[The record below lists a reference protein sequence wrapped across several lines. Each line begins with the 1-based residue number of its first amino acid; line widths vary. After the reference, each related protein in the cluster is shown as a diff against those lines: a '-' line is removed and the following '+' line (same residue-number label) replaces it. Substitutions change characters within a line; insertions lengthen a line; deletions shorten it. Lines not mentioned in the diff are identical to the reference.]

1 MPRYASTP
9 SADTPLTV
17 TSLPST
23 DIVAVT
29 VLFAFAKGFTTPPV
43 SEPLLDELELPCPWV
58 SGVEVLADEFAEW
71 TWTGFSVVL
80 PPEPLEPGMIWELS
94 EAAEPPPAPG
104 MLCWRAPLPAPGMTC
119 EFPEWEEETRCPKRE
134 TCSASKLT
142 EPSHSHDSHGLLALA
157 GAGTGVAVVETTCRS
172 SVASGRRDSMVVL
185 AAAGGWYGVVGG
197 RDGRGYIR

>member
-23 DIVAVT
+23 DMVAVA

-43 SEPLLDELELPCPWV
+43 SESLLDELELPCPWA
-58 SGVEVLADEFAEW
+58 SGVEMLEDEVEESSG
-71 TWTGFSVVL
+71 TGTAVVL
-80 PPEPLEPGMIWELS
+80 PPEPLEPGMMWELS

-119 EFPEWEEETRCPKRE
+119 ESPEWELETRCPKRE
-134 TCSASKLT
+134 ACSASKLT
-142 EPSHSHDSHGLLALA
+142 EPSHSHDSHGLLTLA

-172 SVASGRRDSMVVL
+172 SVANGRRDSMVL
-185 AAAGGWYGVVGG
+185 AAAGGWYGLVSG
-197 RDGRGYIR
+197 RDGRGFIR